1 MNASFFSSLGS
12 FGMPAFWLIAMVVL
26 LIVEGL
32 APGLVSIW
40 FALGALAALISALLG
55 APVWLQIVWFLLV
68 SIVTLALT
76 RPLARKYVNG
86 RIVATNADMLVGR
99 ECVVT
104 DRIDNVLGTGAVTVG
119 GKIWTAR
126 MADPEGK
133 AETGERMEVLRI
145 EGVKLIV
152 KPRENRI

>member
-86 RIVATNADMLVGR
+86 RIVATNADMLIGQ
-99 ECVVT
+99 ECIVRQT
-104 DRIDNVLGTGAVTVG
+104 INDLQGTGAVFAG
-119 GKIWTAR
+119 GKEWTAR
-126 MADPEGK
+126 CASPE
-133 AETGERMEVLRI
+133 ETIEAGSVAVVEKI

-152 KPRENRI
+152 KKK